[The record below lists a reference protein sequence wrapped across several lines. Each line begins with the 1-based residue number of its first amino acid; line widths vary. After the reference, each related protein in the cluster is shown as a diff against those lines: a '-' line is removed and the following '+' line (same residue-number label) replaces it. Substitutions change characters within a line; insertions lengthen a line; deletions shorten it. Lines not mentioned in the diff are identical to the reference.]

1 MFETMKKTALEVIQS
16 MSPIIVVIVILQFTV
31 IHAPVDVFLRFLI
44 GAAMTVFGASFFLLG
59 VRTGILPIGRD
70 IGAEIPQHG
79 SVILIIFVGL
89 VFGFAVTAAEP
100 GVLVLQSMAVEAGI
114 NNSDA
119 LVFVV
124 ATGMALLFTSALIRI
139 LFGFPI
145 RYLLAII
152 YTVALILAFF
162 VPAEFLPIAFD
173 SGGVAAGAFTV
184 PMLLAL
190 GMGFTSVLAHRSS
203 LSDGFGL
210 IGIACAGPIIG
221 LLLWGVFFF

>member
-1 MFETMKKTALEVIQS
+1 
-16 MSPIIVVIVILQFTV
+16 
-31 IHAPVDVFLRFLI
+31 
-44 GAAMTVFGASFFLLG
+44 
-59 VRTGILPIGRD
+59 
-70 IGAEIPQHG
+70 
-79 SVILIIFVGL
+79 
-89 VFGFAVTAAEP
+89 
-100 GVLVLQSMAVEAGI
+100 VLVLQSMAVEAGI
-114 NNSDA
+114 SNSDA

>member
-1 MFETMKKTALEVIQS
+1 VFETMKKTALEVIQS

-139 LFGFPI
+139 LFGFS
-145 RYLLAII
+145 
-152 YTVALILAFF
+152 FF
-162 VPAEFLPIAFD
+162 SSKHLRFLRPDICPVFD
-173 SGGVAAGAFTV
+173 SIISDNSGYLFDEFGYELFAENCLEIGDHLEELKIKNPRKRPDDKWYTADVEVAIWKY
-184 PMLLAL
+184 LK
-190 GMGFTSVLAHRSS
+190 
-203 LSDGFGL
+203 
-210 IGIACAGPIIG
+210 
-221 LLLWGVFFF
+221 